1 MSVKG
6 VVSLKLCWKV
16 QKDSKVIFF
25 KVTME
30 LGVCKSCKR
39 IGEKHKN
46 VEGFYITHRKCL
58 LILLLKKGV
67 RDTIRAVNR

>member
-6 VVSLKLCWKV
+6 VVYLKLCWQV
-16 QKDSKVIFF
+16 QKDSKAIFL

-30 LGVCKSCKR
+30 LGVCKSCK

-58 LILLLKKGV
+58 LILL
-67 RDTIRAVNR
+67 